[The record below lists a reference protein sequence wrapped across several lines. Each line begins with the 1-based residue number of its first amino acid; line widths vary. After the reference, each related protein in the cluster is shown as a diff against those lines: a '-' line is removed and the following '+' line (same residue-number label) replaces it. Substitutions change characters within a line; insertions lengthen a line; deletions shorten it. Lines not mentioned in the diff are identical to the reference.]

1 MMCCKKLIHNERSNN
16 ALLDNVI
23 NNVMIAAEI
32 ALTRLNHNARH
43 FKRSAEAQLNYKTT
57 TTDWAWY
64 ANFMVD
70 DILRFFKNKK

>member
-1 MMCCKKLIHNERSNN
+1 
-16 ALLDNVI
+16 
-23 NNVMIAAEI
+23 MIAAEI

>member
-1 MMCCKKLIHNERSNN
+1 
-16 ALLDNVI
+16 
-23 NNVMIAAEI
+23 MIAAEI

-43 FKRSAEAQLNYKTT
+43 FKRSAEAQLNYKTGT
-57 TTDWAWY
+57 TGWAWY

>member
-32 ALTRLNHNARH
+32 ALTRLNHNAKH
-43 FKRSAEAQLNYKTT
+43 FKRSAEAQLNYNVTI
-57 TTDWAWY
+57 TDWAWY
-64 ANFMVD
+64 ANFIAK
-70 DILRFFKNKK
+70 DILRFFKRKK